1 MIPQFCLI
9 RNGTNTLGIIFF
21 CLAFGTVLGSLG
33 EKASGV
39 IQFFAVIDEV
49 IMRMVSTIMWISPV
63 GISSVIAAKIL
74 SVANLGDVMS
84 QLGLFI
90 VTVCGG
96 IFLYQF
102 VILQAIYFVI
112 VRKNPFK
119 FWCELFQA
127 WMTAFATAST

>member
-1 MIPQFCLI
+1 MLNCALL

-33 EKASGV
+33 EKAEGV
-39 IQFFAVIDEV
+39 IKFFSVIDEV
-49 IMRMVSTIMWISPV
+49 IMRMVGIIMWFSPV

-74 SVANLGDVMS
+74 GVANISTVMS

-102 VILQAIYFVI
+102 TFLQAIYFVI

-119 FWCELFQA
+119 FWCQLFQA
-127 WMTAFATAST
+127 WMTSFATAST